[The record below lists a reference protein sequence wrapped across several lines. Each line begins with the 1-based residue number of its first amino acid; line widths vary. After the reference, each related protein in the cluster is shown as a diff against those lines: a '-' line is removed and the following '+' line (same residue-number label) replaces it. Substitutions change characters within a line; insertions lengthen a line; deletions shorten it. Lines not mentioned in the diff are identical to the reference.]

1 MKNTGTNNRTKG
13 HNAERLY
20 AKIFRE
26 ELGYDK
32 CVTTRNSSRLL
43 DSCKVDLDFIPF
55 KIQIKAGKQKNLNYS
70 KVLKEVEDMVKI
82 HFPASH
88 TIHDY
93 PSLIVHHKNC
103 PQGKK
108 REDYDTLVIIT
119 FETFKKLIKNYD
131 RK

>member
-1 MKNTGTNNRTKG
+1 MEKNTGKTNRTKG

-70 KVLKEVEDMVKI
+70 KALKEVDENVFI
-82 HFPASH
+82 HFPENSP
-88 TIHDY
+88 ILEY
-93 PSLIVHHKNC
+93 PSIVIHHKESL
-103 PQGKK
+103 GHK
-108 REDYDTLVIIT
+108 REIYDSIVIMT
-119 FETFKKLIKNYD
+119 FETFKKLIKND
-131 RK
+131 KK